1 MTGARV
7 EASQAHTVSAW
18 LTLAPRPK
26 PGKMYML
33 LHWLGYRSWPFTGT
47 GSNGEPVATMARP
60 SDHAYASAAVSSAD
74 DVGLDKGKIIG
85 VSTC

>member
-1 MTGARV
+1 MSGARV
-7 EASQAHTVSAW
+7 EASKAHTVSAW

-33 LHWLGYRSWPFTGT
+33 LHWLGYRSCPFTCT

-60 SDHAYASAAVSSAD
+60 SDQAYASAAVSSAD
-74 DVGLDKGKIIG
+74 DVGFDKGKIIG